1 MSQEIFEAIRLNDR
15 VRVEQLVSLNPTCA
29 HARNE
34 AGVSA
39 LMQARYEGRQEIVNL
54 LRAAAG
60 ELDVF
65 EAATLGDVLRL
76 RLLLAGDPAL
86 VRAFSNDGF
95 TGLHLAVFFGQ
106 AETAE
111 ELLRHGADPNAVARN
126 PMRVA
131 VINSAAASGRADLV
145 KIVLQ
150 AGADPNVRQTAGYTA
165 LHAAAARDNIEMVQL
180 LLDAGADASVRSD
193 DGQTA
198 ADKAGAL
205 VAELLR
211 EATRTSMTR

>member
-95 TGLHLAVFFGQ
+95 TGLHLAGQ